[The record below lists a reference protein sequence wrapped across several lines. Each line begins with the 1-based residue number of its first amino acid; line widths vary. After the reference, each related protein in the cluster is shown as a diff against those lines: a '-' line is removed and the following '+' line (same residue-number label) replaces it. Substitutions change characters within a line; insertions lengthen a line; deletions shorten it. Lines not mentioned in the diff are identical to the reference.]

1 MSNQYPRQQQRTFA
15 FDGDYR
21 SGSSSSVP
29 APESASPGPRGLVS
43 FFQDDPVDTS
53 NRLSS
58 RTQWSATSA
67 PEEDLRE
74 GMDDYARP
82 TRGEETSEDLKDLIA
97 SMPHNV
103 ASKKSA
109 SSSKNT

>member
-1 MSNQYPRQQQRTFA
+1 MSNQFPRQQQQRTFA

-29 APESASPGPRGLVS
+29 AADSASSGPRGLVS
-43 FFQDDPVDTS
+43 FFQDDPVDTA
-53 NRLSS
+53 NRSSS
-58 RTQWSATSA
+58 RTQWTATSA

-82 TRGEETSEDLKDLIA
+82 TPETSEDLKDLIA
-97 SMPHNV
+97 SMPHNI
-103 ASKKSA
+103 AAKKSA
-109 SSSKNT
+109 SSSRNS